1 MQNVPADGQLGDAGE
16 YKQWELNPVGQ
27 DISDTAW
34 SLPVHGFITPGQPTP
49 TSTNMIHLVNWP
61 MFCSLQFTII
71 WKIFLTPFPSTQ
83 SAPLFNPSISICIV
97 GRRHSVT
104 HHGFRRYFIFQL
116 LSNVFLL
123 VYAGIRRRLD
133 MINYICHCQNSII
146 ISAESRWKLQDR
158 NSFWWVINYSN
169 QVISIFPA
177 FSLPHHLFLHLK
189 PRQQNSIEE
198 MTQTNGVC
206 QKGTRSSKNP
216 DIDRD
221 VFLCDQ
227 LSCIMREE
235 KFHWGGERWRPAV
248 GRED

>member
-49 TSTNMIHLVNWP
+49 TFTNMIHLVNWP

-133 MINYICHCQNSII
+133 MIWWLHMSLSEFNYYFC
-146 ISAESRWKLQDR
+146 
-158 NSFWWVINYSN
+158 WV
-169 QVISIFPA
+169 A
-177 FSLPHHLFLHLK
+177 LET
-189 PRQQNSIEE
+189 PRQEQ
-198 MTQTNGVC
+198 
-206 QKGTRSSKNP
+206 
-216 DIDRD
+216 
-221 VFLCDQ
+221 FLVSNK
-227 LSCIMREE
+227 L
-235 KFHWGGERWRPAV
+235 F
-248 GRED
+248 